1 MRLCLC
7 VCVCVARA
15 GACAQVSTPAEPAQ
29 ATLLGAATIQED
41 IKQAHGH
48 GLRGISRGTSAEELR
63 FCSWKS
69 WFRSHTLTHSLSHII
84 DCVCV

>member
-1 MRLCLC
+1 VRLCLS

-48 GLRGISRGTSAEELR
+48 GLRDFKGH
-63 FCSWKS
+63 K
-69 WFRSHTLTHSLSHII
+69 RSGAALLLLEIL
-84 DCVCV
+84 V